1 MKFSSYV
8 KYGTIVTLSCEGATA
23 LVSESLDGQSTR
35 VERTALGLHL
45 LCCPGCRRFTRQMT
59 LLRRSLI
66 HMRRR
71 AQRDG
76 AHPVLSL
83 SPEVRERIRKALSE
97 HQGAAG
103 SCRPQ

>member
-1 MKFSSYV
+1 M
-8 KYGTIVTLSCEGATA
+8 
-23 LVSESLDGQSTR
+23 SESLDGRPGR

-45 LCCPGCRRFTRQMT
+45 LCCPGCRRFKRQMT

-71 AQRDG
+71 AQGDG

-83 SPEVRERIRKALSE
+83 SPEVRERIRKTLRE
-97 HQGAAG
+97 HQSAAG